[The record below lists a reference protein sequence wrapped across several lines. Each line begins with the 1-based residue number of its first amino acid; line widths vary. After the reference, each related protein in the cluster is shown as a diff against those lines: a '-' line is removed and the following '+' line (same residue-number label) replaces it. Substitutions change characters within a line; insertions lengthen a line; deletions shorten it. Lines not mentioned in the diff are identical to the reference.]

1 MASIHK
7 RGNFWAIKYYNNGKQ
22 FWLKTNLESNDDN
35 YSTAKKKMEESF
47 ASDLIAKKTIRNH
60 QRKIAKKTKARSIN
74 GQKKISF
81 IADEFLKSKTIKSVN
96 DYYRCLT
103 YLISSTNDKYIDK
116 LTYNDMLKL
125 YFELLNGDRTPNSV
139 SAIFSVIR
147 AFINNV
153 INNASIPDYS
163 NLKSIILNLNNF
175 TRKISHKRP
184 IISDLELQLIMNFL
198 QLDDEPNTSLAFT
211 HLALNTG
218 ARLSDCLQGEII
230 KEKNVHIWK
239 YIDNYGIKKKH
250 MLDLALTRSWMTLQ
264 EKIKNQSH
272 ISPPSLSAKQI
283 TLSISKKFTRA
294 CRKTKLYTTPVFLTG
309 VALKPMDVF
318 YLSNTKVDKLSRKC
332 LLFVYA
338 NSHKKS
344 VKNLE
349 KWEKAVAMTNIW
361 SFQSLRYTFLEVQKK
376 KGATRTSE
384 ILS

>member
-147 AFINNV
+147 AFI
-153 INNASIPDYS
+153 
-163 NLKSIILNLNNF
+163 
-175 TRKISHKRP
+175 
-184 IISDLELQLIMNFL
+184 
-198 QLDDEPNTSLAFT
+198 
-211 HLALNTG
+211 
-218 ARLSDCLQGEII
+218 
-230 KEKNVHIWK
+230 
-239 YIDNYGIKKKH
+239 
-250 MLDLALTRSWMTLQ
+250 
-264 EKIKNQSH
+264 
-272 ISPPSLSAKQI
+272 
-283 TLSISKKFTRA
+283 
-294 CRKTKLYTTPVFLTG
+294 
-309 VALKPMDVF
+309 
-318 YLSNTKVDKLSRKC
+318 
-332 LLFVYA
+332 
-338 NSHKKS
+338 
-344 VKNLE
+344 
-349 KWEKAVAMTNIW
+349 
-361 SFQSLRYTFLEVQKK
+361 
-376 KGATRTSE
+376 
-384 ILS
+384 